1 VAAAVPLAAQG
12 AGRSHILTLPDDT
25 LSSRWVTLAGN
36 VHRAARDLMPVGRAD
51 SALPMEHL
59 ILSLRMRP
67 EARAD
72 LEHLL
77 GDLQDPASPRYH
89 QWLTPEQFGAA
100 FGPRPEEIAQVTS
113 WLAGAGFTVEG
124 VPPGNM
130 SILFS
135 GTAGLVEQAF
145 RTAIMEYRVQGRT
158 RYANAVDPSIPAAM
172 APLVAGVVS
181 LNNFPRRPM
190 NTGARPLVNDSSGG
204 HWLAPVDFAT
214 IYNLTPL
221 YNAGID
227 GSGVTIAIAGRTHPA
242 AAQSNWN
249 QFRTYMGL
257 LANTPTIAIPT
268 TGNDPGD
275 QGADEDNE
283 ADLDVEWSGAVA
295 KGASILFVTSGSNA
309 GVSADGVDLSAQYI
323 VTHNLAPVMS
333 VSFGECEAQMAAENI
348 FTTTVQQ
355 FYQNLW
361 SQAAAEGITVC
372 VASGDNGDE
381 GCTDANGNPLP
392 EAAVNGLGSTPYN
405 ICVGGTEFN
414 DSTGTWWSSTV
425 SQLPF
430 TTATALG
437 YIPELAWNEAL
448 SSGEAAS
455 GGGASAYYARP
466 SWQSAP
472 GVPSGATQRLVPDVA
487 LASSTAVPYI
497 IYSPDPSSPQ
507 ETPALLGVGGTSAA
521 SPAFAGIMALLIQLT
536 RGQRQGN
543 ANYTLYYLGSNQY
556 GGNGAA
562 AFHDITQGNNSMPG
576 LAGFPAGTGYDE
588 VTGLGSVNAQTLVD
602 DWGGVLTLSLPYSS
616 VGLLTGAPMT
626 LTASVGDLAPTAGT
640 VTWSAPGA
648 SVTPGSPATSATFTA
663 GTPGVYT
670 VTAASAA
677 SAPGDAAGSAALSVN
692 VHNAGVLSGDAT
704 PNGMDVLDLL
714 GHYGTTD
721 PSVDLDGDGVVDDSD
736 LAIILQKLDW
746 P

>member
-1 VAAAVPLAAQG
+1 
-12 AGRSHILTLPDDT
+12 
-25 LSSRWVTLAGN
+25 
-36 VHRAARDLMPVGRAD
+36 M
-51 SALPMEHL
+51 
-59 ILSLRMRP
+59 
-67 EARAD
+67 
-72 LEHLL
+72 
-77 GDLQDPASPRYH
+77 
-89 QWLTPEQFGAA
+89 
-100 FGPRPEEIAQVTS
+100 
-113 WLAGAGFTVEG
+113 
-124 VPPGNM
+124 
-130 SILFS
+130 
-135 GTAGLVEQAF
+135 
-145 RTAIMEYRVQGRT
+145 
-158 RYANAVDPSIPAAM
+158 
-172 APLVAGVVS
+172 
-181 LNNFPRRPM
+181 
-190 NTGARPLVNDSSGG
+190 
-204 HWLAPVDFAT
+204 
-214 IYNLTPL
+214 
-221 YNAGID
+221 
-227 GSGVTIAIAGRTHPA
+227 TIAIAGRTHPA
-242 AAQSNWN
+242 DAQSNWN

-323 VTHNLAPVMS
+323 VTHNLAPIMS
-333 VSFGECEAQMAAENI
+333 ISFGECEAQMAAENI

-372 VASGDNGDE
+372 VASGDDGVE
-381 GCTDANGNPLP
+381 GCTDATGNPLA
-392 EAAVNGLGSTPYN
+392 EAGCQRPGLHALQHRR
-405 ICVGGTEFN
+405 GGTEFN
-414 DSTGTWWSSTV
+414 DTTGTWWSSTV

-455 GGGASAYYARP
+455 GGGASATYARP

-472 GVPSGATQRLVPDVA
+472 GALSGATQRLVPDVA

-543 ANYTLYYLGSNQY
+543 ANYTLDYLGNNQDRRQRRR
-556 GGNGAA
+556 GLPR
-562 AFHDITQGNNSMPG
+562 HHPG
-576 LAGFPAGTGYDE
+576 QQQHARACGVPGRNRLRRGHRP
-588 VTGLGSVNAQTLVD
+588 GSANAQTLVD
-602 DWGGVLTLSLPYSS
+602 DWGGSAHPLAPVQFR
-616 VGLLTGAPMT
+616 GLLAGTPHDHHGQR
-626 LTASVGDLAPTAGT
+626 GDPAPTGR
-640 VTWSAPGA
+640 SPGA
-648 SVTPGSPATSATFTA
+648 RRGRPVTPGSPATSATFTA

-677 SAPGDAAGSAALSVN
+677 SAPGDAAGSAAR
-692 VHNAGVLSGDAT
+692 
-704 PNGMDVLDLL
+704 P
-714 GHYGTTD
+714 
-721 PSVDLDGDGVVDDSD
+721 
-736 LAIILQKLDW
+736 
-746 P
+746 